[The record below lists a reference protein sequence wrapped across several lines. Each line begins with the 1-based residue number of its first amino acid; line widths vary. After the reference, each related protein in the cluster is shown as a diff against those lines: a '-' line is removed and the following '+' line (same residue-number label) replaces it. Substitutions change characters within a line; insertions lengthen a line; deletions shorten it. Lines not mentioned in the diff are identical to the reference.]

1 MAEYVRS
8 AVLDMMRLPDKR
20 AVQLYCRDVTITS
33 SDFANILINAGFGA
47 LAPYRYASHFDDRQ
61 PPHLWPTEEE
71 LGSLAS
77 NGVGPARGKAR
88 KFLSKINNMFNERR
102 LFAAHLIY
110 HPSTPEWHLF
120 CLDQRDT
127 DNTAIIGEV
136 HTFITRG
143 TTSCM
148 GRPP

>member
-1 MAEYVRS
+1 VV

-33 SDFANILINAGFGA
+33 SDFANTPINAGFGA

-71 LGSLAS
+71 LGSLA

-88 KFLSKINNMFNERR
+88 KLLSKINNMFNEWTCFGPADDVCM
-102 LFAAHLIY
+102 LLK
-110 HPSTPEWHLF
+110 
-120 CLDQRDT
+120 DT
-127 DNTAIIGEV
+127 YSAYPV
-136 HTFITRG
+136 PTR
-143 TTSCM
+143 SK
-148 GRPP
+148 